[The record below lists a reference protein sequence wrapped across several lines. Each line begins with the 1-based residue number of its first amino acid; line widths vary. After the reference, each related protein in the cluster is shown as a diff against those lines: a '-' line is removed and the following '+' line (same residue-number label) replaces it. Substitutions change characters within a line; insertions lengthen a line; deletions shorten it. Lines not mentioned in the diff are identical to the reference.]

1 MNRTFNNLKNKDSS
15 NLNLFGIALLVI
27 LFSSSSYGVLP
38 DFTELV
44 EKAAP
49 AVVKINT
56 ISVQKNSDEGSFQRQ
71 MPDIFR
77 ELMDPRRR
85 PSRPARTMGSGFV
98 ISSDGFILTNHHV
111 VADADEIQVLFA
123 DRSEYTAEII
133 GSDRRSDLALLKI
146 DATDLP
152 SLKFSNEENVKVGSW
167 VIAIGSPFGLDYSV
181 TAGIVSALGRSLP
194 TEQGENYV
202 PFIQT
207 DVAINR
213 GNSGGPLFNLEGE
226 VVGIN
231 SQIYSPTGGSV
242 GLSFSI
248 PSNIAINVVE
258 QLKKA
263 GKVSRGFLGVSIT
276 DVTKNLAEALGLPGP
291 MGAAVSQV
299 TRGSAADKGGIVDGD
314 IIVNIDGNPILRS
327 EDLPHIVGL
336 ITPGT
341 SVDVEVYREGKK
353 KTLRVE
359 VGSLDADDDIR
370 LAGNNSFDRLGL
382 VVEEIGAD
390 QARENRIRSGL
401 IVVNVDPNSP
411 AEIAGLKVND
421 IIVQIGYQRIEDI
434 RQYDAL
440 VRQLRGQKPIALRF
454 YRGGNAYFTTLEIN

>member
-1 MNRTFNNLKNKDSS
+1 MNKKINNLKNKDSR
-15 NLNLFGIALLVI
+15 NLNLFGLALLVI

-56 ISVQKNSDEGSFQRQ
+56 NSVQNNSDGGSFQRQ

-77 ELMDPRRR
+77 ELLDPRRR
-85 PSRPARTMGSGFV
+85 PSRPAQTMGSGFV

-111 VADADEIQVLFA
+111 VADADEIQVQFA

-146 DATDLP
+146 DATNLR
-152 SLKFSNEENVKVGSW
+152 SLKLSDEEKVMVGSW
-167 VIAIGSPFGLDYSV
+167 VIAIGSPFNLDYSV
-181 TAGIVSALGRSLP
+181 AAGIVSALGRSLP

-213 GNSGGPLFNLEGE
+213 GNSGGPLLNLEGE

-263 GKVSRGFLGVSIT
+263 GKVSRGFLGVAIA
-276 DVTKNLAEALGLPGP
+276 DVTKEDAKDYGLPGP
-291 MGAAVSQV
+291 MGAEVSEV
-299 TRGSAADKGGIVDGD
+299 TRGSAAEKGGIVKED
-314 IIVNIDGNPILRS
+314 IIVGIDGNPILRS

-341 SVDVEVYREGKK
+341 RIDVEVYREGKK
-353 KTLRVE
+353 RTLSVE

-370 LAGNNSFDRLGL
+370 LAGNISYDRLGL
-382 VVEEIGAD
+382 VVEEIGID

-401 IVVNVDPNSP
+401 VIVSVEPNSP
-411 AEIAGLKVND
+411 AEEAGLKVDD
-421 IIVQIGYQRIEDI
+421 IIAEIGYQRIEGI
-434 RQYDAL
+434 RQYEGL
-440 VRQLRGQKPIALRF
+440 IRQLPKQKSIPLLVL
-454 YRGGNAYFTTLEIN
+454 RGGRPSIGNLEIN

>member
-1 MNRTFNNLKNKDSS
+1 MNRKFNNLKNKDPKNFNS
-15 NLNLFGIALLVI
+15 FGIALLMI
-27 LFSSSSYGVLP
+27 LLSSSSYGVLP

-56 ISVQKNSDEGSFQRQ
+56 IIVQKNSAEGSFQRQ

-77 ELMDPRRR
+77 ELLDPRLR
-85 PSRPARTMGSGFV
+85 PSRPLETMGSGFV

-111 VADADEIQVLFA
+111 VADAEKIQVQFA

-146 DATDLP
+146 DATNLP
-152 SLKFSNEENVKVGSW
+152 SLKLSDVENVKVGSW
-167 VIAIGSPFGLDYSV
+167 VIAIGSPFNLDYSV
-181 TAGIVSALGRSLP
+181 AAGIVSALGRSLP

-213 GNSGGPLFNLEGE
+213 GNSGGPLLNLEGE
-226 VVGIN
+226 VVGVN
-231 SQIYSPTGGSV
+231 SQIISTTGGSV
-242 GLSFSI
+242 GVSFSI

-263 GKVSRGFLGVSIT
+263 GKVIRGFLGVSIS
-276 DVTKNLAEALGLPGP
+276 DVNKDLAEALGLPGP
-291 MGAAVSQV
+291 MGAAVLQV
-299 TRGSAADKGGIVDGD
+299 TRGSAADEGGIVEGD

-336 ITPGT
+336 IAPGT
-341 SVDVEVYREGKK
+341 GVDVEVYRKGTKR
-353 KTLRVE
+353 TLRVE

-382 VVEEIGAD
+382 VVQEIGTD

-401 IVVNVDPNSP
+401 VVVNVDPNSP

>member
-1 MNRTFNNLKNKDSS
+1 
-15 NLNLFGIALLVI
+15 
-27 LFSSSSYGVLP
+27 
-38 DFTELV
+38 
-44 EKAAP
+44 
-49 AVVKINT
+49 
-56 ISVQKNSDEGSFQRQ
+56 
-71 MPDIFR
+71 
-77 ELMDPRRR
+77 
-85 PSRPARTMGSGFV
+85 
-98 ISSDGFILTNHHV
+98 
-111 VADADEIQVLFA
+111 
-123 DRSEYTAEII
+123 
-133 GSDRRSDLALLKI
+133 
-146 DATDLP
+146 
-152 SLKFSNEENVKVGSW
+152 
-167 VIAIGSPFGLDYSV
+167 
-181 TAGIVSALGRSLP
+181 
-194 TEQGENYV
+194 
-202 PFIQT
+202 
-207 DVAINR
+207 
-213 GNSGGPLFNLEGE
+213 
-226 VVGIN
+226 
-231 SQIYSPTGGSV
+231 
-242 GLSFSI
+242 
-248 PSNIAINVVE
+248 
-258 QLKKA
+258 
-263 GKVSRGFLGVSIT
+263 
-276 DVTKNLAEALGLPGP
+276 

-314 IIVNIDGNPILRS
+314 IIINIDGNPILRS

-434 RQYDAL
+434 RQYDAY